1 MFKNVTLGQYFPGD
15 SFVHRL
21 DPRTKLLATIALIAI
36 VFVSSGFA
44 GFIAIAAFVLLTA
57 LSTGVHLKF
66 LFKGLKPIFF
76 IIVFTFI
83 LNLFFQQSG
92 DVLVQFWIIRIT
104 SGGQKRRVAIA
115 GVLAKTAL
123 FMAARLILLVVSS
136 QLLTLTTSPISLT
149 DGLETLMRP
158 FSKVGFPAHEIA
170 MMMSIALRFIPT
182 LMDEAD
188 KIMKAQKARGANFE
202 TGNIL
207 QRAKAMIPLLVPLFV
222 GAFRRADE
230 LALAMDARCYHG
242 GAGRTRMNQLKFT
255 IRDLIAALAVAAL
268 LAAVILLNR
277 FCPF

>member
-1 MFKNVTLGQYFPGD
+1 MIKNVTIGQYFPGE

-21 DPRTKLLATIALIAI
+21 DPRTKLLATIALIAV
-36 VFVSSGFA
+36 VFVSKGFA
-44 GFIAIAAFVLLTA
+44 GFILIAAFVLLTA

-76 IIVFTFI
+76 IIIFTFI
-83 LNLFFQQSG
+83 LNLFFQNTG
-92 DVLVQFWIIRIT
+92 EVLVQVWILKIT
-104 SGGQKRRVAIA
+104 SDGLRMAS
-115 GVLAKTAL
+115 
-123 FMAARLILLVVSS
+123 FMAVRLILLVISS

-149 DGLETLMRP
+149 DGLESLMRP
-158 FSKVGFPAHEIA
+158 LSKIGFPAHEIA

-222 GAFRRADE
+222 GAFRRAEE
-230 LALAMDARCYHG
+230 LALAMDARCYRG
-242 GAGRTRMNQLKFT
+242 GAGRTRMNQLRYT
-255 IRDLIAALAVAAL
+255 RLDLIAALVVLAL
-268 LAAVILLNR
+268 FAAVILLNR
-277 FCPF
+277 VCPF

>member
-1 MFKNVTLGQYFPGD
+1 MFKNVTLGQYFPGE

-36 VFVSSGFA
+36 VFVSKGFA

-57 LSTGVHLKF
+57 ISTGVHLKF

-83 LNLFFQQSG
+83 LNLFFQQTG
-92 DVLVQFWIIRIT
+92 DVLVELGFLKIT
-104 SGGQKRRVAIA
+104 TGGLTTA
-115 GVLAKTAL
+115 G
-123 FMAARLILLVVSS
+123 FMAARLILLVISS
-136 QLLTLTTSPISLT
+136 QLLTLTTSPIALT
-149 DGLETLMRP
+149 DGLETLLRP
-158 FSKVGFPAHEIA
+158 LSKIGFPAHEIA

-202 TGNIL
+202 TGNLL

-242 GAGRTRMNQLKFT
+242 GAGRTRMNQLKYGA
-255 IRDLIAALAVAAL
+255 RDLVAALAVAAL